1 MRGVCIAESV
11 RLELTML
18 RTLSLR
24 ASRALVRSCPKT
36 ALPSPLQPKISAFWH
51 FNPTLHL
58 PSWRHLNSS
67 SFLSKNKNE
76 LPTPEENCN
85 NDSNPVAIGQASPK
99 MHLMYTCKVC
109 QTRNHHVIS
118 RLAYTKGV
126 VIVECKGCENDHLIA
141 DNLGWFSDLGGQ
153 RNIEEILAAKGETV
167 KRIVAQGGYYEEN
180 PSDGEESPSVLLPKP
195 KV

>member
-1 MRGVCIAESV
+1 
-11 RLELTML
+11 ML
-18 RTLSLR
+18 RTLTFRTARALAR
-24 ASRALVRSCPKT
+24 ASSEAVSAVSCPCK
-36 ALPSPLQPKISAFWH
+36 LQPRIAVYRLSGSIQEAPSRRF
-51 FNPTLHL
+51 LHG
-58 PSWRHLNSS
+58 S
-67 SFLSKNKNE
+67 SFLFRATE
-76 LPTPEENCN
+76 LPAQGENSK
-85 NDSNPVAIGQASPK
+85 DASDRVVVGQASPK

-167 KRIVAQGGYYEEN
+167 KRIVAQGGYYEETA
-180 PSDGEESPSVLLPKP
+180 SDEGESASVLLPKP
-195 KV
+195 KD